1 MAGALWQEL
10 VDTVV
15 GLVERAVLCAWTLA
29 LPGLTPADDTDGL
42 DIQML
47 CDQRSLV
54 GVRNVGEAR
63 ELLQAIEPR
72 GESTP
77 TEMRVEELLSPC
89 V

>member
-1 MAGALWQEL
+1 
-10 VDTVV
+10 
-15 GLVERAVLCAWTLA
+15 
-29 LPGLTPADDTDGL
+29 
-42 DIQML
+42 ML
-47 CDQRSLV
+47 CDPRSLV

-89 V
+89 AIGASLTATDDCRRRVDRARQAGRSAAAEASLSHLRYRRKPR